1 MVGNKHCFFLPK
13 SEYNCCVLCWADG
26 ILCAGHGG
34 IQSPREV
41 RREAVA
47 KLVSLA
53 WDPAAAAQILKEFE
67 AAEEGQDPTDH
78 GLWFRRKKDE

>member
-1 MVGNKHCFFLPK
+1 
-13 SEYNCCVLCWADG
+13 VLCWADG

-67 AAEEGQDPTDH
+67 AAEEGKTPRTTASGFAVRRTSERRARH
-78 GLWFRRKKDE
+78 GMGCEPRAP